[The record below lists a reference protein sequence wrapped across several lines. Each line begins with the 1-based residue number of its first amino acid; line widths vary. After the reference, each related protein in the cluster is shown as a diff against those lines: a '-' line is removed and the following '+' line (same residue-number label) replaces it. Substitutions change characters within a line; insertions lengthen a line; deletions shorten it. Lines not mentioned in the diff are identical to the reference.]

1 MPSGIVAK
9 GSNKFY
15 ETRVFH
21 RQLRVTTTGSAGS
34 AAGVAYASLPP
45 CRLTHLK
52 IDSNAAAAA
61 TQDVVIK
68 TDGLSD
74 GSTGTTVFTAT
85 NLGTTDIAIRAL
97 GQPNAV
103 DEGRNATGT
112 AGAYTDGLEG
122 GAFIKNGVAVV
133 IAQGDAQ
140 TDAVIVDLWFETLRL
155 ETVTLIAQSGA
166 DGAGVVTRTLNLN
179 GAGTLLALKFD
190 FQNTPATA
198 DVVIKDTDTS
208 GTTLF
213 TSTSSQTDFGPAA
226 LGIIGVD
233 EANGAT
239 AATDGVA
246 GGQPFRRGLFFD
258 VAETDAFTSS
268 NEQIVIDCWIRQ

>member
-68 TDGLSD
+68 VDGLSD

-85 NLGTTDIAIRAL
+85 NLGTTDIAQSAL
-97 GQPNAV
+97 GQPSAV
-103 DEGRNATGT
+103 DEARNAT
-112 AGAYTDGLEG
+112 AATDGVEG

-140 TDAVIVDLWFETLRL
+140 VDAVIVDLWFEMLRL
-155 ETVTLIAQSGA
+155 ETVELIAQSGA

-179 GAGTLLALKFD
+179 GAGNLIGLRFD

-198 DVVIKDTDTS
+198 DVLIKDTDTN
-208 GTTLF
+208 GATLF

-226 LGIIGVD
+226 LGIVGVD
-233 EANGAT
+233 EGNAAV
-239 AATDGVA
+239 AATDGI
-246 GGQPFRRGLFFD
+246 GGGACFRRGLFFD
-258 VAETDAFTSS
+258 VAESDAFTSS
-268 NEQIVIDCWIRQ
+268 NEKIVVDCWIRQ